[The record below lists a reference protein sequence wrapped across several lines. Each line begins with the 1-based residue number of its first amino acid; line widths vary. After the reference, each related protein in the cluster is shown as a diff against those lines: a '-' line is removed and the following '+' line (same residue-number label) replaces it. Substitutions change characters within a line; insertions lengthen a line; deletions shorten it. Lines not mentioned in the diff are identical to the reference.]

1 MELRHLR
8 YFIAVA
14 EAGSMKLAAESRLH
28 TAQPSLSRQIRDLE
42 QEVGAALFVR
52 SVRGVELTAA
62 GRAFLD
68 HARLALTQ
76 AEAAAEAA
84 RRAARPAKAIFAVG
98 FLTGQEAA
106 WLAPATRILSDELPN
121 IEIRVSS
128 GFSVTLA
135 EDLKQGRVDIA
146 FLRHEPDPDLAF
158 KLVLKE
164 PLVAILPRDHRLAA
178 GKTFD
183 PRNLASETFIGIS
196 EIPRVLRGVVNGY
209 LKRSGVEVTPR
220 FEIDNFTMAMSLVT
234 SERGVALLQNSIEDY
249 LPPSVVI
256 SVRKAEQPTV
266 DLMIG
271 YRKENPSP
279 ILKTFLSRIDGL
291 KGQAPHSGAKSHG
304 AGPELVTST
313 SCDSTS
319 GLRATSDRE
328 RPRAAI
334 EQHGAARH
342 QRGAQG
348 CCPPLEAAVTRG
360 HARAA
365 VHARVQAPGLS
376 SDLGR
381 SGRRHEG
388 ARHRPGP

>member
-14 EAGSMKLAAESRLH
+14 EVGSMKLAAESRLH
-28 TAQPSLSRQIRDLE
+28 TAQPSLSRQMRNLE
-42 QEVGAALFVR
+42 QEVGAALFAR

-76 AEAAAEAA
+76 AEAAAEAP
-84 RRAARPAKAIFAVG
+84 RRAARPAKAIFAAG

-106 WLAPATRILSDELPN
+106 WLAPATRILSDELPK
-121 IEIRVSS
+121 IDIRVSS

-164 PLVAILPRDHRLAA
+164 PLVAILQRTHRLAA
-178 GKTFD
+178 RKTLD
-183 PRNLASETFIGIS
+183 PRDLAGETFIGIS

-209 LKRSGVEVTPR
+209 LKRAGVEVTPR

-234 SERGVALLQNSIEDY
+234 SERGVALLPISIEDY
-249 LPPSVVI
+249 LPPSIV
-256 SVRKAEQPTV
+256 SRRLKGEQPTV

-271 YRKENPSP
+271 YRKENSSP

-291 KGQAPHSGAKSHG
+291 KGQAPHSGAK
-304 AGPELVTST
+304 
-313 SCDSTS
+313 
-319 GLRATSDRE
+319 
-328 RPRAAI
+328 
-334 EQHGAARH
+334 
-342 QRGAQG
+342 
-348 CCPPLEAAVTRG
+348 
-360 HARAA
+360 
-365 VHARVQAPGLS
+365 
-376 SDLGR
+376 
-381 SGRRHEG
+381 
-388 ARHRPGP
+388 

>member
-8 YFIAVA
+8 YFVAVA

-42 QEVGAALFVR
+42 REVGAALFAR

-68 HARLALTQ
+68 HARLSLTQ
-76 AEAAAEAA
+76 AEAAVAAA
-84 RRAARPAKAIFAVG
+84 RRAARPAKPTFAVG

-106 WLAPATRILSDELPN
+106 WLTRATRILSDELPH

-164 PLVAILPRDHRLAA
+164 PLVAILPRAHRLAA
-178 GKTFD
+178 RRTVD
-183 PRNLASETFIGIS
+183 PRDLAGETFIGIS
-196 EIPRVLRGVVNGY
+196 EIPRVLRGAVNSY
-209 LKRSGVEVTPR
+209 LKRAGVEVAPR
-220 FEIDNFTMAMSLVT
+220 FEIDNFAMAMSLVT
-234 SERGVALLQNSIEDY
+234 SERGVALLPISVEDY
-249 LPPSVVI
+249 LPPSIV
-256 SVRKAEQPTV
+256 SRRLEGEQPTV

-291 KGQAPHSGAKSHG
+291 KGQAPHSGAK
-304 AGPELVTST
+304 
-313 SCDSTS
+313 
-319 GLRATSDRE
+319 
-328 RPRAAI
+328 
-334 EQHGAARH
+334 
-342 QRGAQG
+342 
-348 CCPPLEAAVTRG
+348 
-360 HARAA
+360 
-365 VHARVQAPGLS
+365 
-376 SDLGR
+376 
-381 SGRRHEG
+381 
-388 ARHRPGP
+388 